1 MQSPDYRTAAE
12 YFADEAHKRRRAEL
26 WPAPEIE
33 RSPEHPNYTS
43 RCVYCGDPEPEAHV
57 SCCGERHFADEPEC
71 PMCGDCVDQA
81 NSSVQGIET
90 TTWHCQSCDW
100 ISDPE

>member
-1 MQSPDYRTAAE
+1 MQSPDYRSAAE

-43 RCVYCGDPEPEAHV
+43 RCVYCGEPEPEAHM
-57 SCCGERHFADEPEC
+57 SCCGEKHYQDEPEC
-71 PMCGDCVDQA
+71 PMCGSDVDTVRSDTA
-81 NSSVQGIET
+81 GIET
-90 TTWHCQSCDW
+90 YRHRCVSCDW
-100 ISDPE
+100 VSDPE